1 MASNKKKRDELQLIY
16 GKGSMFEKSKCEEYI
31 ATLPMIKG
39 YKRFIKEK
47 HFTTKEIRKLT
58 HRMNYHHL
66 EHKAD
71 GGGTT
76 IENGA
81 VVNELEHRYIHSLP
95 RNHEEI
101 INNHIRQWKADF
113 ITIMDGQVIDSQE
126 IDINLNEDVIEIPVH
141 NMNKKHNVKY
151 LEEKR
156 RRQEKQELQKL
167 KKEYEAR

>member
-1 MASNKKKRDELQLIY
+1 MASNKKKREELQVIY
-16 GKGSMFEKSKCEEYI
+16 GEGSMFEKSKCEEYI
-31 ATLPMIKG
+31 ATLPKIKG

-47 HFTTKEIRKLT
+47 RFTTKEIHKLT

-71 GGGTT
+71 GGATNV
-76 IENGA
+76 ENGA

-113 ITIMDGQVIDSQE
+113 ISIMGGQVIDSQE

-141 NMNKKHNVKY
+141 NMNKKHNLKY
-151 LEEKR
+151 YEEKR
-156 RRQEKQELQKL
+156 RRQEKRELQKL
-167 KKEYEAR
+167 KKEYEER

>member
-66 EHKAD
+66 EHRAD

-95 RNHEEI
+95 RDQEEI
-101 INNHIRQWKADF
+101 INNHIRKWKADF
-113 ITIMDGQVIDSQE
+113 ISIMGGQVIDSQE
-126 IDINLNEDVIEIPVH
+126 IDINLNEDVIEIPVTTYH
-141 NMNKKHNVKY
+141 KKNKKQ
-151 LEEKR
+151 LEAERRRAEKR
-156 RRQEKQELQKL
+156 ELQKL
-167 KKEYEAR
+167 KKEYEER